1 MYRHT
6 YFDLPIYTYL
16 HVYIYIYMHLNIHVY
31 TENVHVFI
39 IIYMY
44 VYFDILKYTCIYN
57 NIFNNKT
64 FYFYS
69 YLHRYIYIYIHIYI
83 DIYLFFYTKIRNTKN
98 LTHFNLGSFVLK
110 FRVDLLEKFQTKRV
124 KQTHLPFS
132 QFFWEALLVCFALLS
147 GFSS

>member
-1 MYRHT
+1 MYMYT
-6 YFDLPIYTYL
+6 YFDLHIYIYKYL
-16 HVYIYIYMHLNIHVY
+16 HVYIYMHLNIHVN
-31 TENVHVFI
+31 TENVNALI

-44 VYFDILKYTCIYN
+44 VYIDIFKFTCIYN
-57 NIFNNKT
+57 VFSKIHAFIFLFLFT
-64 FYFYS
+64 YVYM
-69 YLHRYIYIYIHIYI
+69 HIYRH
-83 DIYLFFYTKIRNTKN
+83 IYFFTQEIRNTKN